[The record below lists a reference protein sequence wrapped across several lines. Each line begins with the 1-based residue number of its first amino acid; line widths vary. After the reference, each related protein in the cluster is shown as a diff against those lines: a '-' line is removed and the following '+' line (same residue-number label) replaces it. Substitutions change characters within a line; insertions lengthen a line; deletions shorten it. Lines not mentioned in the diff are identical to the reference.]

1 MHKGVAFANPQVIL
15 ASRSTTW
22 LFCLPKG
29 TPIEVGNKLPLVLRQ
44 ELCLSVY
51 GVVEYVQLRQG
62 EE

>member
-29 TPIEVGNKLPLVLRQ
+29 TPVEVGNKLPLVFRQ
-44 ELCLSVY
+44 ESC
-51 GVVEYVQLRQG
+51 
-62 EE
+62 